1 MSSLLGPRPILGPAM
16 QVLKKDWLIEF
27 RTRAR
32 MTAIIFF
39 SLVTLL
45 LFSFAVGPNIDAL
58 RAHAAGYLWLALLFA
73 STLSLGESFRVEAE
87 NQALTGMLLTP
98 VEPRAIFIGKMLGNS
113 TLLFTLSLVLLPVMV
128 ALYDVDLSRDPLTLV
143 LVLLLGSVGISAP
156 GTVYSAISTNAR
168 SRDVMLPLLL
178 FPVLVPLLVS
188 AVSATRFI
196 LAPDPQQQLGSW
208 LKLLTAF
215 DLIYLS
221 VGFLLFP
228 KIAEED

>member
-1 MSSLLGPRPILGPAM
+1 MRARSLFGAAWL
-16 QVLKKDWLIEF
+16 VLKKDWLLEF

-32 MTAIIFF
+32 LTAIIFF

-45 LFSFAVGPNIDAL
+45 LFSFAMGPNIDAL
-58 RAHAAGYLWLALLFA
+58 RAHAPGYLWLGLLFA

-87 NQALTGMLLTP
+87 NQALTGLLLAPT
-98 VEPRAIFIGKMLGNS
+98 EPRAIFLGKVAGNA
-113 TLLFTLSLVLLPVMV
+113 TLLFGLSLLLLPVMV
-128 ALYDVDLSRDPLTLV
+128 ALYDVDLARNPLALLLV
-143 LVLLLGSVGISAP
+143 LFLGSVGISAP

-178 FPVLVPLLVS
+178 FPVLVPLLVAS
-188 AVSATRFI
+188 VSATRFS
-196 LAPDPQQQLGSW
+196 LQPDPQEQLPSW

-228 KIAEED
+228 KIVEED